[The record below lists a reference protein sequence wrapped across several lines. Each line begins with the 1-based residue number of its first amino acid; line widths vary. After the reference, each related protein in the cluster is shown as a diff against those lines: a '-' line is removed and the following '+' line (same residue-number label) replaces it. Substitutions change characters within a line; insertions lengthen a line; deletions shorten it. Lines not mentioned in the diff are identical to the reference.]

1 MSEHSEKT
9 YSIISLDSGN
19 AGVTVRLAASDSPEV
34 QTYLIKRRTMKSLGL
49 HEGDTVDQEAVSR
62 IFDDAELCRAEA
74 RTVKIL
80 SYSDHSCQALVR
92 KLVSYG
98 FSEEI
103 ARQAAQSAVDRG
115 YIKETEQAAQC
126 ADYYIRHKY
135 WGKKRI
141 AMELISRGY
150 GRKTVS
156 EAIATI
162 SDALFEAT
170 IVKLVEKKYPEPAE
184 DRAEHER
191 RISAISR
198 MGYSLSE
205 IKKAM
210 SAVYGEN
217 F

>member
-19 AGVTVRLAASDSPEV
+19 AGVTVKLAASDSPEV

-49 HEGDTVDQEAVSR
+49 HEGDTVDQDAVSC

-74 RTVKIL
+74 RTTKIL

-103 ARQAAQSAVDRG
+103 AR
-115 YIKETEQAAQC
+115 QAAQC

>member
-19 AGVTVRLAASDSPEV
+19 AGVTVKLAASDSPEV

-49 HEGDTVDQEAVSR
+49 H
-62 IFDDAELCRAEA
+62 AELCRAEA
-74 RTVKIL
+74 RTTKIL

>member
-19 AGVTVRLAASDSPEV
+19 AGVTVKLAASDSPEV

-49 HEGDTVDQEAVSR
+49 HEGDTVDQDAVSC

-74 RTVKIL
+74 RTTKIL

-115 YIKETEQAAQC
+115 YIKETEQ
-126 ADYYIRHKY
+126 
-135 WGKKRI
+135 

>member
-19 AGVTVRLAASDSPEV
+19 AGVTVKLAASDSPEV

-49 HEGDTVDQEAVSR
+49 HEGDTVDQDAVSC

-74 RTVKIL
+74 RTTKIL

-115 YIKETEQAAQC
+115 YIKETEQASLC
-126 ADYYIRHKY
+126 A
-135 WGKKRI
+135 G
-141 AMELISRGY
+141 AAAPG
-150 GRKTVS
+150 
-156 EAIATI
+156 A
-162 SDALFEAT
+162 
-170 IVKLVEKKYPEPAE
+170 
-184 DRAEHER
+184 
-191 RISAISR
+191 
-198 MGYSLSE
+198 
-205 IKKAM
+205 
-210 SAVYGEN
+210 
-217 F
+217 